1 MHKPLPTIP
10 VIKPEEVPERELQ
23 PSKETLHKF
32 KEEML
37 SREAADKQK
46 AAGVGDGFGGF
57 GGFGDGGGGGQQ
69 SEASTDGR
77 TTDKQVPAAKETG
90 VSHSVGGESEDHMT
104 TPMHHMTS
112 LELQRAEEQ
121 RIRLQYRRDCLLK
134 EAEEMVSRFDEAVMR
149 LRHERALLATSIVSA
164 DLRHITQ
171 FEELQLLKEFE
182 KREMG
187 LTSRY
192 SSKKKEKQEMEEKID
207 EAEHTLEEKDAQLAK
222 LQEQEKA
229 LEASFV
235 EAVGENKFKDFLLK
249 VYRKKIKRS
258 KKKVEESVQHEEN
271 EEGESDDSDSDSLSS
286 SEEGSE
292 EEEVLDDSTCPIGC
306 DPSLFNRACELR
318 EKRLDLEDAITEEKK
333 TVENM
338 RKELDAVRK
347 KVKTMESHVKTALGE
362 LQAFQLMKQQRL
374 NELDQVA
381 ILRLH
386 QVLYF
391 ASRGEPHK
399 SIAPCLVFPAS
410 VRQRLMQRIKE
421 LEVERQQ
428 EKTKLEE
435 LHLKHVSLT
444 RKKKKKD
451 QAVTDYTA
459 KVNEM
464 TVLKFGRLV
473 DLEQLEGLTAN
484 HIAEELRTK
493 LRALEQKAAA
503 ELASKEAQ
511 IQKER
516 IKLANLTRENTQKLN
531 SMAELLE
538 AQRSLEDTLN
548 HRQKTMASE
557 AIGSNGGQHMD
568 PDERSRLQQ
577 LIELQASELAA
588 LKEEIKSLSVKGGFL
603 LPPMQPPGPDTPVA

>member
-46 AAGVGDGFGGF
+46 AAGVGDGLVDLVVLAMVEEEGSSQKRVLMVGPQTNKYL
-57 GGFGDGGGGGQQ
+57 QQ
-69 SEASTDGR
+69 R
-77 TTDKQVPAAKETG
+77 RQVSRIVWE
-90 VSHSVGGESEDHMT
+90 ER
-104 TPMHHMTS
+104 
-112 LELQRAEEQ
+112 RAEEQ

-207 EAEHTLEEKDAQLAK
+207 EAEHTLEEKDAQLAT

-235 EAVGENKFKDFLLK
+235 ELW
-249 VYRKKIKRS
+249 VYRKKI
-258 KKKVEESVQHEEN
+258 SVQRRRLRKVCSMRKTRKER
-271 EEGESDDSDSDSLSS
+271 SDDSDSDSLSS

-292 EEEVLDDSTCPIGC
+292 EEEVLDDSTCPI
-306 DPSLFNRACELR
+306 
-318 EKRLDLEDAITEEKK
+318 EEKK

-391 ASRGEPHK
+391 ASIGEPHK

-516 IKLANLTRENTQKLN
+516 IKLANLTRETHPE
-531 SMAELLE
+531 AE
-538 AQRSLEDTLN
+538 
-548 HRQKTMASE
+548 
-557 AIGSNGGQHMD
+557 QHGRNCWKPRD
-568 PDERSRLQQ
+568 H
-577 LIELQASELAA
+577 
-588 LKEEIKSLSVKGGFL
+588 
-603 LPPMQPPGPDTPVA
+603 